1 MDYLFRT
8 IIIYAFYILSFLYIM
23 NIIVARYNENVEW
36 TKDFS
41 NVIIYNKGELLN
53 NGYNEILLNNVGRE
67 QHTFYK
73 YIYDNYDNLENYTI
87 FLQGNPFDHL
97 VNTIEKLNEIINNKE
112 YNKDFEIL
120 CHHIIPCNLSGCQY
134 HANLPLNDVYE
145 KLFNEKL
152 LYDIFKNTGRDLR
165 KIDEKRMEIEFIVA
179 LEECNNSCILYSKEY
194 FSDKYSS
201 NPYSHFNEYKSVD
214 IKHFKKSRRRQEAES
229 DIIRYGNDY
238 KISVN
243 PKRGSKMKLRSY
255 VKVSGD
261 NMFKPVLSNI
271 SDEIEDG
278 TSDRYYKYPE
288 IKDYIC
294 KLSDD
299 ILNETSLRKQKIS
312 KLKSKKRK
320 RSYDGK
326 RKLSKKRK

>member
-87 FLQGNPFDHL
+87 FLQGNPFYHL

-145 KLFNEKL
+145 KLFNE
-152 LYDIFKNTGRDLR
+152 R
-165 KIDEKRMEIEFIVA
+165 KENMEFTFGSGGQFIVSKK
-179 LEECNNSCILYSKEY
+179 NILKHPKDFYLKIVEILQN
-194 FSDKYSS
+194 DI
-201 NPYSHFNEYKSVD
+201 NP
-214 IKHFKKSRRRQEAES
+214 
-229 DIIRYGNDY
+229 
-238 KISVN
+238 
-243 PKRGSKMKLRSY
+243 
-255 VKVSGD
+255 
-261 NMFKPVLSNI
+261 
-271 SDEIEDG
+271 DEGFVIE
-278 TSDRYYKYPE
+278 RF
-288 IKDYIC
+288 
-294 KLSDD
+294 
-299 ILNETSLRKQKIS
+299 QKII
-312 KLKSKKRK
+312 L
-320 RSYDGK
+320 DN
-326 RKLSKKRK
+326 